1 MDKKLDKKLKL
12 TYSKQAKSSTS
23 SERVKVEVMLL
34 SLKDG
39 GTKLDLK
46 DTEADT
52 TEVKVHLLTMVDAT
66 TVLFQAKR
74 CQDTWEIKAQ
84 QF

>member
-1 MDKKLDKKLKL
+1 MPVQLRDGVTPSDQKDMDQDI
-12 TYSKQAKSSTS
+12 
-23 SERVKVEVMLL
+23 
-34 SLKDG
+34 
-39 GTKLDLK
+39 
-46 DTEADT
+46 